1 MKKFVFSLDHMR
13 DYKDLV
19 LDEER
24 GVLAQLNAKRNALQ
38 QQIEALQQRFRE
50 LSIEL
55 KDAQQQGTTIQKIR
69 SYGVQLENIRLQLA
83 DLRVLLLAAEQEVE
97 KQMAVVLA
105 ANQEVS
111 KLDKLH
117 DKQYEIY
124 QKEVQK
130 VQERQ
135 VEELIS
141 MEVGRKNA
149 V

>member
-13 DYKDLV
+13 DYKELV

-24 GVLAQLNAKRNALQ
+24 GVLSHLNAKRNALQ
-38 QQIEALQQRFRE
+38 QQIDALQQRFRE

-55 KDAQQQGTTIQKIR
+55 KTAQQQGTTIQKIR

-83 DLRVLLLAAEQEVE
+83 DLRVLLLAAEQEAE

-111 KLDKLH
+111 KLDKLY
-117 DKQYEIY
+117 DKQYEVY
-124 QKEVQK
+124 A
-130 VQERQ
+130 QEAKKAQ
-135 VEELIS
+135 EQEVEELIS
-141 MEVGRKNA
+141 MEIGRENA
-149 V
+149 G

>member
-13 DYKDLV
+13 DYKELV

-24 GVLAQLNAKRNALQ
+24 GVLSHLNAKRNALQ
-38 QQIEALQQRFRE
+38 QQIDALQQRFRE
-50 LSIEL
+50 LSVEL
-55 KDAQQQGTTIQKIR
+55 KTAQQQGTTIQKIR

-141 MEVGRKNA
+141 MEVGRENA

>member
-38 QQIEALQQRFRE
+38 QQIDALQQRFRE

>member
-13 DYKDLV
+13 DYKELV

-24 GVLAQLNAKRNALQ
+24 GVLSHLNAKRNALQ
-38 QQIEALQQRFRE
+38 QQIDALQQRFRE
-50 LSIEL
+50 LSVEL
-55 KDAQQQGTTIQKIR
+55 KTAQQQGTTIQKIR

-111 KLDKLH
+111 KLDKLY
-117 DKQYEIY
+117 DKQYEVY
-124 QKEVQK
+124 A
-130 VQERQ
+130 QEAKKAQ
-135 VEELIS
+135 EQEVEELIS
-141 MEVGRKNA
+141 MEIGRENVG
-149 V
+149 

>member
-13 DYKDLV
+13 DYKELV

-24 GVLAQLNAKRNALQ
+24 GVLSHLNAKRNALQ
-38 QQIEALQQRFRE
+38 QQIDSLQKRFRE
-50 LSIEL
+50 LSVEL
-55 KDAQQQGTTIQKIR
+55 KTAQQQGTTIQKIR

-111 KLDKLH
+111 KLDKLY
-117 DKQYEIY
+117 DKQYEVY
-124 QKEVQK
+124 A
-130 VQERQ
+130 QEAKKAQ
-135 VEELIS
+135 EQEVEELIS
-141 MEVGRKNA
+141 MEIGRENA
-149 V
+149 G

>member
-1 MKKFVFSLDHMR
+1 VKKFVFSLDHMR

-24 GVLAQLNAKRNALQ
+24 GILAQLNAKRNTLQ
-38 QQIEALQQRFRE
+38 QQIDALQQRFCE
-50 LSIEL
+50 LSQEL

-117 DKQYEIY
+117 DKQYDLY
-124 QKEVQK
+124 QKQVKK
-130 VQERQ
+130 VQEQQ

-141 MEVGRKNA
+141 MEIGRENA

>member
-24 GVLAQLNAKRNALQ
+24 GILAQLNAKRNTLQ
-38 QQIEALQQRFRE
+38 QQIDALQQRFYE
-50 LSIEL
+50 LSQEL

-117 DKQYEIY
+117 DKQYDLY
-124 QKEVQK
+124 QKQVKK
-130 VQERQ
+130 VQEQQ

-141 MEVGRKNA
+141 MEIGRENA

>member
-13 DYKDLV
+13 DYKELV

-24 GVLAQLNAKRNALQ
+24 GVLSHLNAKRNALQ
-38 QQIEALQQRFRE
+38 QQIDALQQRFRE
-50 LSIEL
+50 LSVEL
-55 KDAQQQGTTIQKIR
+55 KTAQQQGTTIQKIR

-111 KLDKLH
+111 KLDKLY
-117 DKQYEIY
+117 DKQYEVY
-124 QKEVQK
+124 A
-130 VQERQ
+130 QEAKKAQ
-135 VEELIS
+135 EQEVEELIS
-141 MEVGRKNA
+141 MEIGRENA
-149 V
+149 G

>member
-13 DYKDLV
+13 DYKGLV

-24 GVLAQLNAKRNALQ
+24 GVLSHLNAKRNALQ
-38 QQIEALQQRFRE
+38 QQIDSLQKRFRE
-50 LSIEL
+50 LSVEL
-55 KDAQQQGTTIQKIR
+55 KTAQQQGTTIQKIR

-111 KLDKLH
+111 KLDKLY
-117 DKQYEIY
+117 DKQYEVY
-124 QKEVQK
+124 A
-130 VQERQ
+130 QETKKSQ
-135 VEELIS
+135 EQEVEELIS
-141 MEVGRKNA
+141 MEIGRENA
-149 V
+149 G

>member
-13 DYKDLV
+13 DYKELV

-24 GVLAQLNAKRNALQ
+24 GVLSHLNAKRNALQ
-38 QQIEALQQRFRE
+38 QQIDSLQKRFRE
-50 LSIEL
+50 LSVEL
-55 KDAQQQGTTIQKIR
+55 KTAQQQGTTIQKIR

-111 KLDKLH
+111 KLDKLY
-117 DKQYEIY
+117 DKQYEVY
-124 QKEVQK
+124 A
-130 VQERQ
+130 QETKKAQ
-135 VEELIS
+135 EQEVEELIS
-141 MEVGRKNA
+141 MEIGRENA
-149 V
+149 G

>member
-13 DYKDLV
+13 DYKELV

-24 GVLAQLNAKRNALQ
+24 GVLSHLNAKRNALQ
-38 QQIEALQQRFRE
+38 QQIDSLQKRFRE
-50 LSIEL
+50 VSVEL
-55 KDAQQQGTTIQKIR
+55 KTAQQQGTTIQKIR

-111 KLDKLH
+111 KLDKLY
-117 DKQYEIY
+117 DKQYEVY
-124 QKEVQK
+124 A
-130 VQERQ
+130 QETKKSQ
-135 VEELIS
+135 EQEVEELIS
-141 MEVGRKNA
+141 MEIGRENA
-149 V
+149 G

>member
-1 MKKFVFSLDHMR
+1 MR
-13 DYKDLV
+13 DYKELV

-24 GVLAQLNAKRNALQ
+24 GVLSHLNAKRNALQ
-38 QQIEALQQRFRE
+38 QQIDALQQRFCE

-55 KDAQQQGTTIQKIR
+55 KTAQQQGTTIQKIR

-141 MEVGRKNA
+141 MEVGRENA

>member
-13 DYKDLV
+13 DYKELV

-24 GVLAQLNAKRNALQ
+24 GVLSHLNAKRNALQ
-38 QQIEALQQRFRE
+38 QQIDSLQKRFRE
-50 LSIEL
+50 LSVEL
-55 KDAQQQGTTIQKIR
+55 KTAQQQGTTIQKIR

-111 KLDKLH
+111 KLDKLY

-124 QKEVQK
+124 A
-130 VQERQ
+130 QETKKAQ
-135 VEELIS
+135 EQEVEELIS
-141 MEVGRKNA
+141 MEIGRENA
-149 V
+149 G

>member
-1 MKKFVFSLDHMR
+1 MR

-38 QQIEALQQRFRE
+38 QQIDALQQRFRE

>member
-13 DYKDLV
+13 DYKELV

-24 GVLAQLNAKRNALQ
+24 GVLSHLNAKRNALQ
-38 QQIEALQQRFRE
+38 QQIDSLQKRFRE
-50 LSIEL
+50 LSVEL
-55 KDAQQQGTTIQKIR
+55 KTAQQQGTTIQKIR

-111 KLDKLH
+111 KLDKLY
-117 DKQYEIY
+117 DKQYEVY
-124 QKEVQK
+124 A
-130 VQERQ
+130 QETKKSQ
-135 VEELIS
+135 EQEVEELIS
-141 MEVGRKNA
+141 REIGRENA
-149 V
+149 G

>member
-24 GVLAQLNAKRNALQ
+24 GILAQLNAKRNTLQ
-38 QQIEALQQRFRE
+38 QQIDALQQRFCE
-50 LSIEL
+50 LSQEL

-117 DKQYEIY
+117 DKQYDLY
-124 QKEVQK
+124 QKQVKK
-130 VQERQ
+130 VQEQQ

-141 MEVGRKNA
+141 MEIGRENA

>member
-13 DYKDLV
+13 DYKELV

-24 GVLAQLNAKRNALQ
+24 GVLSHLNAKRNALQ
-38 QQIEALQQRFRE
+38 QQIDALQQRFRE
-50 LSIEL
+50 LSVEL
-55 KDAQQQGTTIQKIR
+55 KTAQQQGTTIQKIR

-111 KLDKLH
+111 KLDKLY
-117 DKQYEIY
+117 DKQYEVY
-124 QKEVQK
+124 A
-130 VQERQ
+130 QETKKSQ
-135 VEELIS
+135 EQEVEELIS
-141 MEVGRKNA
+141 MEIGRENA
-149 V
+149 G

>member
-13 DYKDLV
+13 DYKELV

-24 GVLAQLNAKRNALQ
+24 GVLSHLNAKRNALQ
-38 QQIEALQQRFRE
+38 QQIDSLQKRFRE
-50 LSIEL
+50 LSVEL
-55 KDAQQQGTTIQKIR
+55 KTAQQQGTTIQKIR

-111 KLDKLH
+111 KLDKLY
-117 DKQYEIY
+117 DKQYEVY
-124 QKEVQK
+124 A
-130 VQERQ
+130 QETKKSQ
-135 VEELIS
+135 EQEVEELIS
-141 MEVGRKNA
+141 MEIGRENA
-149 V
+149 G

>member
-13 DYKDLV
+13 DYKELV

-24 GVLAQLNAKRNALQ
+24 GVLSHLNAKRNALQ
-38 QQIEALQQRFRE
+38 QQIDSLQKRFRE
-50 LSIEL
+50 LSVEL
-55 KDAQQQGTTIQKIR
+55 KTAQQQGTTIQKIC

-111 KLDKLH
+111 KLDKLY
-117 DKQYEIY
+117 DKQYEVY
-124 QKEVQK
+124 A
-130 VQERQ
+130 QETKKSQ
-135 VEELIS
+135 EQEVEELIS
-141 MEVGRKNA
+141 REIGRENA
-149 V
+149 G